1 MNKELILIL
10 CFIFT
15 YFFFQKLIKYVKLKI
30 ENTFDVSRK
39 SPTGTA
45 LPFITFLFLLLA
57 CFHYKEDCWHYDT
70 FCVEYPYGFYT
81 ILRFIVCS
89 YFSYNAY
96 LIWKEKNLN
105 FACVISLL
113 FAITYNPFV
122 KVTFE
127 TEEWVVINI
136 ISIIALITYQTKY
149 KIK

>member
-1 MNKELILIL
+1 MGI
-10 CFIFT
+10 
-15 YFFFQKLIKYVKLKI
+15 
-30 ENTFDVSRK
+30 
-39 SPTGTA
+39 A
-45 LPFITFLFLLLA
+45 LPCIAFIFLLLA
-57 CFHYKEDCWHYDT
+57 CLHYKDT
-70 FCVEYPYGFYT
+70 CYRRHLFCIEYPYGFYT

-105 FACVISLL
+105 FACVISIL

-127 TEEWVVINI
+127 TEEWVFINI